1 MERGLSWPA
10 TRTKWCHGGGSRGY
24 CHCANI
30 TSQFRDGIEKDIDEV
45 LQSDQIFVNVSK
57 GEVAKKADLIKC
69 FEEARIQTLHQV
81 LGVNYLSSL
90 LGKRRSERDL
100 QNYSGEGRSS
110 SVG

>member
-10 TRTKWCHGGGSRGY
+10 TRTKWCLGGGSRGN
-24 CHCANI
+24 CAI
-30 TSQFRDGIEKDIDEV
+30 TISQLRDGIEKDIDEV

>member
-1 MERGLSWPA
+1 MPA
-10 TRTKWCHGGGSRGY
+10 TRTKWCLGGGSRGY
-24 CHCANI
+24 CAI
-30 TSQFRDGIEKDIDEV
+30 TTSQLRDGIEKDIDEV

-69 FEEARIQTLHQV
+69 FEEARTQGLYIK
-81 LGVNYLSSL
+81 YWMSIIYPAF

>member
-1 MERGLSWPA
+1 MPA
-10 TRTKWCHGGGSRGY
+10 TRTKWCLGGGSRGY
-24 CHCANI
+24 CAI
-30 TSQFRDGIEKDIDEV
+30 TMSQLRDGIEKDIDEV

-81 LGVNYLSSL
+81 LGVNYLSSH

>member
-1 MERGLSWPA
+1 MERGLSLPA
-10 TRTKWCHGGGSRGY
+10 TRTKWCLGGGSRG
-24 CHCANI
+24 HCAI
-30 TSQFRDGIEKDIDEV
+30 TTSQLRDGIEKDIDEV

-110 SVG
+110 SVR